1 MSEYVF
7 HDEFGPFFSFQSNM
21 GIVVGR
27 LATAGLFTFEQEH
40 AGVDHLF
47 VQLSEDGDSMT
58 GPYLFRVA
66 FDKDPP
72 MFQAIVDEVRDAGF
86 TEVHADV
93 PSEQDQAVF
102 DHFIGL
108 NFVEKVTNK
117 KIKKWLDE

>member
-7 HDEFGPFFSFQSNM
+7 EDDYGPYFSFQSEM
-21 GIVVGR
+21 GRVVGR
-27 LATAGLFTFEQEH
+27 LATAGLFTFDFEH

-72 MFQAIVDEVRDAGF
+72 MFQAIVEEVRDAGF
-86 TEVHADV
+86 TEVHQDI
-93 PSEQDQAVF
+93 PCEQDQAVF
-102 DHFIGL
+102 DKFVEL
-108 NFVEKVTNK
+108 NFAKKVTNK
-117 KIKKWLDE
+117 KIRKFLEA